1 MDSGAIG
8 TLHSA
13 RMPVNPRP
21 GALGTPMSVSD
32 LILHEDEYRRITRLA
47 ERLLRESNGRFVA
60 LIDRNG
66 QPLTTTGELPDV
78 DRTAL
83 ASLAAGNVAATE
95 GMARMIG
102 ERSFSS
108 MYHEGDREHLYFAT
122 VGDVGILLVAFD
134 ERSSLG
140 LVRLRV
146 RQISP
151 EMEAVFDDMLSRS
164 RAGQAGESGGLSEI
178 TDEDIDSLFN

>member
-1 MDSGAIG
+1 
-8 TLHSA
+8 
-13 RMPVNPRP
+13 
-21 GALGTPMSVSD
+21 MSVSD
-32 LILHEDEYRRITRLA
+32 LILHEEEYTRITRLA
-47 ERLLRESNGRFVA
+47 ERLLRESNARFIS

-66 QPLTTTGELPDV
+66 QPLASTGELPDV

-95 GMARMIG
+95 GLARMIG
-102 ERSFSS
+102 ERTFLS
-108 MYHEGDREHLYFAT
+108 MYHEGDSDHLYLSA

-146 RQISP
+146 RQITP
-151 EMEAVFDDMLSRS
+151 EMDQVFSDMLTRS
-164 RAGQAGESGGLSEI
+164 RAGHSATDNSGNEIGDI
-178 TDEDIDSLFN
+178 TDADIDSLFNDGF